1 MPALTPDG
9 SIDRLFCELV
19 AIPSPSGAERAVGD
33 AIAAWLAEHGVTSSY
48 DAAGTVNGSD
58 CGNLIARVPGG
69 VGAPT
74 LLFVAHMDTVES
86 GSAPVVPALGS
97 DGVIRSGGDTIL
109 GADNK
114 SAVAAVM
121 RLCAAAAA
129 MPAAGRPAVT
139 AAFTCREEAGR
150 MGVSLLSADDAR
162 ADCAFSVDGSRPIG
176 TVITRALGQQVFTL
190 EIRGRA
196 AHAAADPEA
205 GVNAIAVAGEIVAAM
220 PLGRRPGGGS
230 ASVAA
235 IAGGAVIDR
244 LGRAAGAGGGAA
256 DGPAAGAAGAGDPGG
271 EATVRA
277 ALDATPST
285 IRSPTWR
292 CCGVS
297 CAATPTM
304 SWPTRAPSSRPSSV
318 ASARPAARDM
328 SGMIASAR
336 SRRSRARPTHDRWRW
351 PGRRRGGCA
360 GVTFTTTE
368 AHATLEA
375 NYLAASADVVALA
388 SGGSGPHQ
396 VTESIT
402 VGELGAARGAAVRRS
417 RASSRPRRPGRRPS
431 DPVGAGPITSAGR
444 PKYRPLVRSSSSRS
458 THPRRRAAPAVP
470 PADQHRVQ
478 EQTRSRRRGRPAA
491 QRLARRGVAPP
502 ISRSAVGAAPSAAP
516 DRGRARTSARAV
528 VRAVETSVQRPREH
542 DLVGRRARSRA
553 KSLRSSGGSGAASS
567 RLPDDHRLVHAA
579 AVQVRADRALERR

>member
-58 CGNLIARVPGG
+58 SGNLIARVPGG

-86 GSAPVVPALGS
+86 GSAPVAPALGS

-121 RLCAAAAA
+121 RLCAATAA
-129 MPAAGRPAVT
+129 MPATGRPAVT

-230 ASVAA
+230 ASIAA

-244 LGRAAGAGGGAA
+244 LGRAAGAGGAAAAGA
-256 DGPAAGAAGAGDPGG
+256 AAGAAGAGDPGG

-277 ALDATPST
+277 ALDATPTNSVPDLALL
-285 IRSPTWR
+285 RGELRGYSDDEL
-292 CCGVS
+292 
-297 CAATPTM
+297 AD
-304 SWPTRAPSSRPSSV
+304 TRAELEAVVHRV
-318 ASARPAARDM
+318 CEARGARYEWCDRERAVPPFP
-328 SGMIASAR
+328 GAPD
-336 SRRSRARPTHDRWRW
+336 SRALALARAAAQRVR
-351 PGRRRGGCA
+351 
-360 GVTFTTTE
+360 GVTFATTE

-396 VTESIT
+396 VSESIT
-402 VGELGAARGAAVRRS
+402 VGELEQLEAL
-417 RASSRPRRPGRRPS
+417 
-431 DPVGAGPITSAGR
+431 
-444 PKYRPLVRSSSSRS
+444 LV
-458 THPRRRAAPAVP
+458 AIVELA
-470 PADQHRVQ
+470 RVQ
-478 EQTRSRRRGRPAA
+478 
-491 QRLARRGVAPP
+491 
-502 ISRSAVGAAPSAAP
+502 
-516 DRGRARTSARAV
+516 
-528 VRAVETSVQRPREH
+528 
-542 DLVGRRARSRA
+542 
-553 KSLRSSGGSGAASS
+553 
-567 RLPDDHRLVHAA
+567 
-579 AVQVRADRALERR
+579 